1 MKTPFIS
8 NELVEFL
15 EASYPERCP
24 EVSWSERE
32 IWIKAGE
39 RKLVRRLLQMHAD
52 QLHNTIKDK

>member
-8 NELVEFL
+8 NELAEFL
-15 EASYPERCP
+15 DKSYPERCP

-32 IWIKAGE
+32 IWLKAGE

-52 QLHNTIKDK
+52 QMHNAIKDK